1 MKNLIFGAA
10 AVALMTSGALAQTGN
25 PGPHNP
31 AIKNSTVGHVAAPA
45 NGRNSFTEAQARGR
59 IAKAGYSG
67 ISKLVRTG
75 TASGAVR
82 QCVTASACMSGSTTR
97 AISPSAD
104 FTSPGEIS

>member
-67 ISKLVRTG
+67 VSKLAKDRNGVWRG
-75 TASGAVR
+75 TAMRHGKRVHIGLDYKGN
-82 QCVTASACMSGSTTR
+82 VTKR
-97 AISPSAD
+97 
-104 FTSPGEIS
+104 